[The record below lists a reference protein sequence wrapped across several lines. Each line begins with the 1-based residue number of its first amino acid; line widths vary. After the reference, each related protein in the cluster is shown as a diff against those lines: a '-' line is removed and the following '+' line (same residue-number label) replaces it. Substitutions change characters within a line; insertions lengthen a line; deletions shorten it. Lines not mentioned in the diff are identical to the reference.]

1 MKWIDFMKNSY
12 VDIWND
18 LHKNF
23 ALKNKPKYDEWL
35 EEFETI
41 ISNVETEIVDLGC
54 GVTGNNTLYLLEK
67 GKKVVSCDFAE
78 EALNVVKTIK
88 GSKTLKFD
96 MLDEFPFEDNSTDLV
111 IADLSLHYF
120 KEKDT
125 NRIISE
131 IKRILKPNGY
141 LFFRLNSTNS
151 TEYKKIIENGEKEIE
166 SNLFFS
172 KNMEKRFFDEKDIN
186 KFFKDFKIIIMR
198 EENMA
203 RWCPDKIIW
212 KCAVQNFK
220 KGSD

>member
-1 MKWIDFMKNSY
+1 MKNSY

-23 ALKNKPKYDEWL
+23 ALNNKPKYDEWL
-35 EEFETI
+35 EEFESI
-41 ISNVETEIVDLGC
+41 IANVETEIVDLGC

-67 GKKVVSCDFAE
+67 GKKVISCDFAE
-78 EALNVVKTIK
+78 EALKVIKNIK
-88 GSKTLKFD
+88 GSKTLLFD
-96 MLDEFPFEDNSTDLV
+96 MREEFPFEDNSTDLV

-151 TEYKKIIENGEKEIE
+151 IEYKKIMESGEKEIE
-166 SNLFFS
+166 PFLFFGN
-172 KNMEKRFFDEKDIN
+172 NMEKRFFNEKDIN
-186 KFFKDFKIIIMR
+186 KFFEGFKMICMR

-203 RWCPDKIIW
+203 RWCTDKIIW
-212 KCAVQNFK
+212 KCAAQNIK
-220 KGSD
+220 

>member
-1 MKWIDFMKNSY
+1 MKNSY
-12 VDIWND
+12 EDIWND

-23 ALKNKPKYDEWL
+23 ALNNKPKYDEWL
-35 EEFETI
+35 EEFESI
-41 ISNVETEIVDLGC
+41 IANVETEIVDLGC

-125 NRIISE
+125 IRIISE
-131 IKRILKPNGY
+131 IKRILKSNGY

-151 TEYKKIIENGEKEIE
+151 TEYKKIVEKKEKEIE

-172 KNMEKRFFDEKDIN
+172 KNMEKRFFDERDIN
-186 KFFKDFKIIIMR
+186 KFFKDFKIICLK
-198 EENMA
+198 EENMT
-203 RWCPDKIIW
+203 RWCADKIIW
-212 KCAVQNFK
+212 KCAVQSIK
-220 KGSD
+220 

>member
-1 MKWIDFMKNSY
+1 MKNSY

-18 LHKNF
+18 WHKNF
-23 ALKNKPKYDEWL
+23 AQNNPQKYDDWL
-35 EEFETI
+35 DEFESI
-41 ISNVETEIVDLGC
+41 ISNIETEIIDLGC

-67 GKKVVSCDFAE
+67 GKKVISCDFAE
-78 EALNVVKTIK
+78 EALNGVKNIK
-88 GSKTLKFD
+88 GSKTLMFD
-96 MLDEFPFEDNSTDLV
+96 MLEVFPFEDNSTDLV

-125 NRIISE
+125 NRIINE

-151 TEYKKIIENGEKEIE
+151 TEYKKIVEKKEKEIE

-172 KNMEKRFFDEKDIN
+172 KNIEKRFFNENEIN
-186 KFFKDFKIIIMR
+186 KFFKDFKMILLK
-198 EENMA
+198 EENMS

-212 KCAVQNFK
+212 KCAAQNVK
-220 KGSD
+220 

>member
-1 MKWIDFMKNSY
+1 MKNPY

-23 ALKNKPKYDEWL
+23 ALNNKPKYDEWL
-35 EEFETI
+35 EEFESI
-41 ISNVETEIVDLGC
+41 IANIETEIVDLGC

-67 GKKVVSCDFAE
+67 GKKVISCDFAE
-78 EALNVVKTIK
+78 EALNVVKNIK

-96 MLDEFPFEDNSTDLV
+96 MLDKFPFEDNSTDLV

-151 TEYKKIIENGEKEIE
+151 TEYKKIIENGEKEVE

-186 KFFKDFKIIIMR
+186 KFFKDFKIICLK

-212 KCAVQNFK
+212 KCAAQN
-220 KGSD
+220 

>member
-1 MKWIDFMKNSY
+1 MRNSY

-23 ALKNKPKYDEWL
+23 AQNNKPKYDEWL
-35 EEFETI
+35 NEFEAI
-41 ISNVETEIVDLGC
+41 ISDVETEIVDLGC

-67 GKKVVSCDFAE
+67 GKKVISCDFAE
-78 EALNVVKTIK
+78 EALNVVKIIK

-96 MLDEFPFEDNSTDLV
+96 MLDVFPFEDNFTYLV

-125 NRIISE
+125 NRIIKE
-131 IKRILKPNGY
+131 IKRVLKPNGY

-151 TEYKKIIENGEKEIE
+151 TEYNKIIENGEKEIE
-166 SNLFFS
+166 PNLFFS

-186 KFFKDFKIIIMR
+186 KFFKDFKIIFLK

-203 RWCPDKIIW
+203 RWCPDKIVW
-212 KCAVQNFK
+212 KCAAKNLK
-220 KGSD
+220 